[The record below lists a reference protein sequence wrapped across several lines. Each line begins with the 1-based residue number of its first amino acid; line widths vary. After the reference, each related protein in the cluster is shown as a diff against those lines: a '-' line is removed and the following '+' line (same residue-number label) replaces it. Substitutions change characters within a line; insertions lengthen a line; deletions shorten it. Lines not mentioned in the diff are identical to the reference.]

1 MTGMKERGGSK
12 EGRENYKNITTNR
25 WAGEII
31 RNACRKAAAGEQGER
46 KEVIII
52 LGKKSHLLYGTPQL
66 QLGLLFLLCSCI
78 V

>member
-12 EGRENYKNITTNR
+12 EGREKYKNITTNR
-25 WAGEII
+25 CAGEII
-31 RNACRKAAAGEQGER
+31 RNGCRKAAAGEQGKR
-46 KEVIII
+46 KEVII
-52 LGKKSHLLYGTPQL
+52 LGEKSHLLYGRPQL